1 MGVFYNQ
8 SFYTYRG
15 KKLKNKIS
23 LLGGDQV
30 MPEAKVTAH
39 EAVLCMFYTK
49 NVSTAKS
56 LPFVMT
62 SSEL

>member
-1 MGVFYNQ
+1 
-8 SFYTYRG
+8 
-15 KKLKNKIS
+15 
-23 LLGGDQV
+23 
-30 MPEAKVTAH
+30 MPEAKVKAH